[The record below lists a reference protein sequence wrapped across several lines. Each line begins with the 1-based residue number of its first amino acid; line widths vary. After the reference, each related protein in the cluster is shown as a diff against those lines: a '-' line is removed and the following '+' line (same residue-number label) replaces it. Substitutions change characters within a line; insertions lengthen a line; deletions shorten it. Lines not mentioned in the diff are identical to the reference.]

1 MNLKRLLLVFAISSL
16 SLCLSGCLK
25 WAASAEK
32 KFTILV
38 ALFLIQISLFGQEA
52 QESDNDLKR
61 TFMPQFQLGYALN
74 ETQDLKGG
82 LMTQT
87 SIEYRDV
94 TNLVLRINFDVF
106 NSSMS
111 LKYPLNDTTNF
122 TGKTSFSDLIGG
134 IGYRI
139 PFNHNNNQV
148 SIDLSRK
155 YLGVMRYTLGYEY
168 ALTPKLFFSVELFSS
183 HVYKAQDFWS
193 NKQWSHGVTF
203 GITSPLF

>member
-1 MNLKRLLLVFAISSL
+1 MTFKKLV
-16 SLCLSGCLK
+16 
-25 WAASAEK
+25 
-32 KFTILV
+32 ILV
-38 ALFLIQISLFGQEA
+38 SFFLTQIALFGQESKEA
-52 QESDNDLKR
+52 DNDLTR

-74 ETQDLKGG
+74 QTQDLKGG

-106 NSSMS
+106 NSSMN
-111 LKYPLNDTTNF
+111 LKYPLNDTTSF

-139 PFNHNNNQV
+139 PLKKHNITGYVQSGVRFYSHPEFNHNNNQV

-155 YLGVMRYTLGYEY
+155 YIGVMRYTLGYEY
-168 ALTPKLFFSVELFSS
+168 ALTPKLFFSIELFSS
-183 HVYKAQDFWS
+183 HVFKARDFWS
-193 NKQWSHGVTF
+193 NNPWSHGITF
-203 GITSPLF
+203 GISSPLF

>member
-1 MNLKRLLLVFAISSL
+1 MPF
-16 SLCLSGCLK
+16 
-25 WAASAEK
+25 K
-32 KFTILV
+32 KSVILV
-38 ALFLIQISLFGQEA
+38 SFILTQISLFGQVT
-52 QESDNDLKR
+52 QEFDNDLKR

-74 ETQDLKGG
+74 QTKDLSGG

-87 SIEYRDV
+87 SVEYRDV

-106 NSSMS
+106 SSSMN
-111 LKYPLNDTTNF
+111 LKYPLNDSSSF

-139 PFNHNNNQV
+139 PLKKHNITGYVQSGVRFYGYPEFNIENNQV

-168 ALTPKLFFSVELFSS
+168 ALTPKLFFSIELFSS
-183 HVYKAQDFWS
+183 HVFKARGFWS
-193 NKQWSHGVTF
+193 NNPWSHGLTF
-203 GITSPLF
+203 GISSPLF